1 MKINTGMVTISP
13 MMVAPACSVGD
24 PLELTCTASVDFI
37 RWNIFRVN
45 EQGTLEMAIIND
57 ELINSRDANQ
67 MAQTVVDSVIFTFMR
82 TSAQFASPLIS
93 TLSIDS
99 VSIGLNGTVV
109 RCMEAGNMTLSAST
123 TIQIIDTSQSELAD
137 LNHS

>member
-1 MKINTGMVTISP
+1 MYSISKLYK
-13 MMVAPACSVGD
+13 M
-24 PLELTCTASVDFI
+24 EH
-37 RWNIFRVN
+37 IFRVN
-45 EQGTLEMAIIND
+45 EQGTLEMAVIND

-67 MAQTVVDSVIFTFMR
+67 MAQTVVDSVTFTFMR

-99 VSIGLNGTVV
+99 VSIGLNGIVV
-109 RCMEAGNMTLSAST
+109 RCMGAGNMTLSAST
-123 TIQIIDTSQSELAD
+123 TIQIIDTSQSELAN